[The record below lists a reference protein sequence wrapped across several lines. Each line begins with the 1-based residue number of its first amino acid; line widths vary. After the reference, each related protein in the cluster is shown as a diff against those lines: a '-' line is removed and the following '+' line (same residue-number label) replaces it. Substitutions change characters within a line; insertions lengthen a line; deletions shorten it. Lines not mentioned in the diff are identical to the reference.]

1 MSDLNSYLNIV
12 YFSIAAACYSFHY
25 IKRLL
30 ETVFVHRFSNATMPI
45 MNLFKVGLYSSI
57 FKIIASNYNF
67 TEMDIA
73 EYFTIDI

>member
-45 MNLFKVGLYSSI
+45 MNLFKVGYSSI

-67 TEMDIA
+67 TEIDLA
-73 EYFTIDI
+73 EYFIINI